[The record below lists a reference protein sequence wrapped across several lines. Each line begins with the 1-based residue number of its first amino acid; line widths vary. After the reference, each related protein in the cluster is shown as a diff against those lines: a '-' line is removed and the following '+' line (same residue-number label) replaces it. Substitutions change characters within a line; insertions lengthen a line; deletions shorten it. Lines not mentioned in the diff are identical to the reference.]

1 MSFKPENGN
10 RDDSQGVSP
19 QSGSSGSPPDE
30 RYPET
35 QNSPEEEGRRG
46 GRLGGRPDRG
56 LVPVVVVGLLL
67 LALVVGGILL
77 WLSYGDRAGGASVY
91 EDSIESG
98 SEPVV
103 RLMNGPGRV
112 RIEGVEGQ
120 ENVEISA
127 RRYARGRNPA
137 VAKENA
143 ADVPVNISNEGSA
156 IELSSD
162 GGRGTGVDYDL
173 RVPSGS
179 TVEVESEA
187 GDVEVSG
194 LDNTVT
200 VLARSGDVSVE
211 DIQGSIGIESQAGDV
226 TVGPVSTETGNAE
239 INVGSGDLTLT
250 DLVVG
255 ILEAHVEA
263 GDVALLGRFSGS
275 GSVSVET
282 GSIDVRLPSEDAK
295 DLTFEARVG
304 QVSRGDEQEPE

>member
-1 MSFKPENGN
+1 MSFRPENGE
-10 RDDSQGVSP
+10 RGGAAGRS
-19 QSGSSGSPPDE
+19 PDE
-30 RYPET
+30 RLPAPLRE
-35 QNSPEEEGRRG
+35 SEEGRRRRPTF
-46 GRLGGRPDRG
+46 RLGP
-56 LVPVVVVGLLL
+56 VPVIVGLLL
-67 LALVVGGILL
+67 LALVIGAVLL
-77 WLSYGDRAGGASVY
+77 WLSFGDRAGGTSVF
-91 EDSIESG
+91 EDSIETG
-98 SEPVV
+98 SEPVL
-103 RLMNGPGRV
+103 RLTNGPGRV
-112 RIEGVEGQ
+112 RVEGVEGL

-127 RRYARGRNPA
+127 KRYARGRNPA
-137 VAKENA
+137 AAKENA
-143 ADVPVNISNEGSA
+143 AEVPVAMSSGEGSTL
-156 IELSSD
+156 ELSSD
-162 GGRGTGVDYDL
+162 EGSGTGVDYDL
-173 RVPSGS
+173 RVPSES

-226 TVGPVSTETGNAE
+226 AVGPVSTETGNAE
-239 INVGSGDLTLT
+239 INVGSGDQEIT

-275 GSVSVET
+275 GTVSVET

-304 QVSRGDEQEPE
+304 QVSRDDEPEPE